1 MIRTS
6 ISAIIV
12 LSLAVALLFYYFAN
26 GLSEGLC
33 SNTLYKE
40 YPSPDRSLKAVV
52 FQRECGPS
60 TGATTQVSLIEADK
74 TLENSA
80 GNLLV
85 LKGEPEK
92 VAPEIEW
99 KSRQEMIIYHAIDGH
114 EFKAET
120 HYQWETPITIHYQK

>member
-1 MIRTS
+1 MIKTS

-12 LSLAVALLFYYFAN
+12 LSLAVALLFYYFADA
-26 GLSEGLC
+26 LSEGLC
-33 SNTLYKE
+33 SNTLFKE
-40 YPSPDRSLKAVV
+40 YPSPDASLKAVV

-60 TGATTQVSLIEADK
+60 TGATTQVSLIEVDK
-74 TLENSA
+74 SLENSA

-92 VAPEIEW
+92 VAPAIAW

-120 HYQWETPITIHYQK
+120 RYPGKRPVTIDYQQ